1 MERILNVKAM
11 LEKQYIQQKSQNQVG
26 PFLTYSFLINL
37 KEMHAFTCNIRDL
50 DNKPMNQISKRT
62 IVEHFDLQ
70 YCVKDSMVGEFVKGL
85 FSQKNSGYF
94 KTMGETVFLGESVF
108 MTVSYQD
115 IIYLAKAFVYNMKM
129 LEQEYF
135 ERLLFINKMKA
146 DKYKIHI
153 IQEEYKDDSF
163 ILNESPRR
171 GRVVKQFSFKED
183 KKKKDSYYVS
193 SKSAKEENIITVLS
207 SAMKAKEQLIKASKA
222 VRKYKKMAADYAR
235 KNSFGVSD
243 NSWNNL
249 RSIVS
254 SRSIIIK
261 GALSGSMTVRASGW
275 ANKQPSYTDSAVE
288 GYPRLR
294 DETNIAFKS
303 FKIVIKIILIKFLAF
318 H

>member
-1 MERILNVKAM
+1 MERILNVKAL
-11 LEKQYIQQKSQNQVG
+11 LEKQFFQQKSQAG
-26 PFLTYSFLINL
+26 PILTYSFLMSL

-50 DNKPMNQISKRT
+50 DNKPMSQISKRT

-70 YCVKDSMVGEFVKGL
+70 YCVKDYMVGEFIKGL
-85 FSQKNSGYF
+85 FLQKNVGHF

-146 DKYKIHI
+146 DKYKINI

-163 ILNESPRR
+163 VFNESPRR
-171 GRVVKQFSFKED
+171 GRVVKKFSFKED
-183 KKKKDSYYVS
+183 KKSKNKKRMSYYVFS

-207 SAMKAKEQLIKASKA
+207 NAMKAKDQLKKASKA
-222 VRKYKKMAADYAR
+222 VGQYKKMAADYAR
-235 KNSFGVSD
+235 KTSFVGPND
-243 NSWNNL
+243 PGNNI
-249 RSIVS
+249 RFRESTKNIMH
-254 SRSIIIK
+254 RITN
-261 GALSGSMTVRASGW
+261 SGSLTVRGNSKLPTFG
-275 ANKQPSYTDSAVE
+275 NKQSSDSENQVE
-288 GYPRLR
+288 DYPRLR

-303 FKIVIKIILIKFLAF
+303 FKIVSI
-318 H
+318 HV